1 MDSNLFGLIPNAEPE
16 EISYLET
23 VVKDLN
29 EEQLKN
35 FSLMY
40 SSKRKDPQTILIT
53 TLLGFIGISG
63 VQRFLLEQTGM
74 GVLYLF
80 TGGLCAIGTII
91 DIVNYKS
98 MTFDYNKNQAM
109 KLLPLV
115 KSK

>member
-1 MDSNLFGLIPNAEPE
+1 MDSNLFGLIPSAEPE

-23 VVKDLN
+23 IVKDLS

-35 FSLMY
+35 FAVLY
-40 SSKRKDPQTILIT
+40 TSKRKDPQTILIT

-80 TGGLCAIGTII
+80 TGGLCAIGTIM

-98 MTFDYNKNQAM
+98 MTFEYNKSQAM
-109 KLLPLV
+109 KLLPMV
-115 KSK
+115 K